1 MTKAL
6 TKESNLLGEI
16 EHCGTE
22 SSKRGSKISLS
33 PKFATQKY
41 TYDSGIKHW
50 VASLMIEPAKTN
62 LEKAKFKL

>member
-22 SSKRGSKISLS
+22 SSERGSKISLS

-41 TYDSGIKHW
+41 TYDSGIKH
-50 VASLMIEPAKTN
+50 
-62 LEKAKFKL
+62 